1 MKMTGAQAIVTS
13 LEKEGVEL
21 IFGYP
26 GGQVLPL
33 YDALYDCKLR
43 HVLTR
48 HEQGAAHAADGYARA
63 TGKVGV
69 CFATSGPGATNLIT
83 GIATAYMDSVP
94 MVCITGQ
101 VPLSV
106 IGKDS
111 FQEADITGITA
122 PITKH
127 NYLVK
132 NAKDLPRV
140 IKEAFY
146 IARTGRPGP
155 VVIDVPKCLMT
166 TTIDFEYPETVRL
179 RGYKP
184 QAEGKAAE
192 VEAVA
197 QALAEAK
204 KPLFFVGGGVINAEA
219 APLLRRIVKTH
230 RIPLI
235 GSLMGLGAIPVTDP
249 LFLGMVGMH
258 GTVAAN
264 RAVMECDLLVGIGV
278 RFDDR
283 VTGLLTRFAAN
294 ARVAHFDIDRAE
306 VNKNVVADLAVV
318 GDLRWSLAALESAMA
333 DLAGEGGRRW
343 EDWRL
348 QVTRWSE
355 EAPLSYQK
363 SDDVIKPQSV
373 IEEIDRQT
381 KSEAVIVTDVGQHQM
396 WAAQYYR
403 FQRPRSFI
411 TSGGLGTMG
420 YGLPAAIG
428 AQMGQPNKS
437 VVLISGDGSFL
448 MNCQELATAVEHRL
462 PLKMAI
468 LNNNVLGMVRQW
480 QKLFF
485 NQRYSYTRFA
495 NGGTDYVRLAE
506 AFGATGLRAER
517 PEEMPEV
524 IAKALATEGPVVM
537 DIRVCA
543 DENVLPM
550 VPAGAPLDQMINGEV
565 K

>member
-166 TTIDFEYPETVRL
+166 TTIDFEYPETVQL

-184 QAEGKAAE
+184 QAEGKPAE

-219 APLLRRIVKTH
+219 APLLRRVVETH
-230 RIPLI
+230 RIPVI

-283 VTGLLTRFAAN
+283 VTGLLARFAAN
-294 ARVAHFDIDRAE
+294 ARIAHFDIDRAE

-333 DLAGEGGRRW
+333 DLGGEGGRRW

-396 WAAQYYR
+396 WAAQYCR

-428 AQMGQPNKS
+428 AQMGQPNEP

-448 MNCQELATAVEHRL
+448 MNCQELATAVEHQL
-462 PLKMAI
+462 PLKVAI

-506 AFGATGLRAER
+506 AFGATGLRAET
-517 PEEMPEV
+517 PEELPEV